1 MLNIGHRTFFVYFS
15 LKTFDKNEIIYTF
28 ADVMVWIPFRVTPL
42 NRESGVNPG
51 QSPLL

>member
-1 MLNIGHRTFFVYFS
+1 MLGRVSHFFCIFFI
-15 LKTFDKNEIIYTF
+15 KIFDKNEIIYTF

-42 NRESGVNPG
+42 NRESGENPG